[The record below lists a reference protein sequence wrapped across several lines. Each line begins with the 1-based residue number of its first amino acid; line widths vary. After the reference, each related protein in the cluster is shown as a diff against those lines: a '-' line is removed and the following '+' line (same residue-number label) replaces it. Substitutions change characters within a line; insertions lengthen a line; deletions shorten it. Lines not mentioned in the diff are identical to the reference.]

1 MSRSASGRAFHHT
14 VRLPLSYAIVL
25 FAGLVSGFLAAQYGD
40 VLLRYP
46 VESVLVAGLLAG
58 VLTLGWAGR
67 QLLRSAAE
75 RMDAALDEELGPRR
89 GTGSG
94 RRIDGP
100 EDALAEWAEFRPH
113 SR

>member
-1 MSRSASGRAFHHT
+1 MSRSASDRAFHHT

-25 FAGLVSGFLAAQYGD
+25 FAGLVSGFLVAQYGD

-58 VLTLGWAGR
+58 VLTLGWAAR
-67 QLLRSAAE
+67 QLLRAAAK
-75 RMDAALDEELGPRR
+75 RVDAALDEELGPRR

-94 RRIDGP
+94 RRIDGN
-100 EDALAEWAEFRPH
+100 EDPGAKWAEFRPYP
-113 SR
+113 R

>member
-1 MSRSASGRAFHHT
+1 
-14 VRLPLSYAIVL
+14 LSYAIVL
-25 FAGLVSGFLAAQYGD
+25 FSGMVSGFLVAEYGD

-67 QLLRSAAE
+67 QLMRSAA
-75 RMDAALDEELGPRR
+75 RRVDAVFDEELSPRR

-94 RRIDGP
+94 RRIDAG
-100 EDALAEWAEFRPH
+100 EDALAEWMVFRPH
-113 SR
+113 PR

>member
-1 MSRSASGRAFHHT
+1 
-14 VRLPLSYAIVL
+14 LSHAIVL
-25 FAGLVSGFLAAQYGD
+25 FVGLVSGFLVVQYGD

-58 VLTLGWAGR
+58 VITLGWAAR

-75 RMDAALDEELGPRR
+75 RVDAALDEELGARH

-94 RRIDGP
+94 RRIDGI
-100 EDALAEWAEFRPH
+100 EAALAEWVEFRSYP
-113 SR
+113 R